1 MAKSIVSLKVTLKGS
16 KPPIWRRLLMPEDM
30 TLLDL
35 HEAIQASMGW
45 DGGHLHA
52 FSLGGTDYGDPEA
65 GDDFADSSAMT
76 MGRVVKSGATRFT
89 YTYDFGDDWEHL
101 IVIEKPQPVVPGQ
114 LYPAC
119 VAGKRACPPENCGGI
134 FGYAALLAILADPKH
149 PDYKSQLDWLGEGFD
164 PGAFS
169 VEDAD
174 TMVAGCFD
182 RKPR

>member
-1 MAKSIVSLKVTLKGS
+1 MAKSVVSLKVTLKGS

-65 GDDFADSSAMT
+65 GDDFADTSAMT

-89 YTYDFGDDWEHL
+89 YTYDFGDDWEHS

-119 VAGKRACPPENCGGI
+119 VAGKRACPPENCGG
-134 FGYAALLAILADPKH
+134 FPGYANVLRVLGKAESEDDRDLREWVGSYDPERFDLEAVNRRLLLKKVPK
-149 PDYKSQLDWLGEGFD
+149 
-164 PGAFS
+164 
-169 VEDAD
+169 
-174 TMVAGCFD
+174 
-182 RKPR
+182 